1 MSGNADTIK
10 DFLVSLGFDID
21 QAGANKFEAV
31 LKGVTANVLKVGA
44 VVEGAALSI
53 VGFTTQIA
61 NGLDKIYW
69 ASQRTGASV
78 QGIKA
83 LGYAASQTG
92 SSAEAAQNSLE
103 SLARF
108 MRSNPGAEGFLN
120 RLGVQT
126 RDASGQMR
134 DMSAIFT
141 GVGQR
146 LSSMPY
152 YRANQYAQM
161 LGIDENTLMAM
172 RRGLS
177 GFSTEYQSMM
187 QKTGFN
193 ADKAAI
199 QSNKFMTSMRSFVSL
214 LGILR
219 DKVGSNLADG
229 LSGTLDNLSKRMLEN
244 WPKIEEVVTKV
255 VKGVLW
261 AADAIGRVAWRIT
274 QAVDSLIV
282 WFRKLSP
289 AVQELIGLFAV
300 LISGWRLLNTE
311 FLKSPIGIVLALF
324 AAIFA
329 LIEDYKTWKEGGKSL
344 IAWDK
349 WEPEIN
355 AAIKSLGELRD
366 SVAAIGTEIAR
377 LLNIDLKNWTLK
389 GDIDNLTKQFGE
401 FGKMIKMIGE
411 LLRAIDDGRWSDAVS
426 VGKQL
431 LNQGKEQPTAIPAV
445 VDSANRTAELLKEKT
460 GFDPRSIGRWF
471 RRLGEPEKPVPNAER
486 RDGSEVSDRP
496 GWLRWLPA
504 TGKSGDEPEQ
514 HAQSVKRPEALEHAG
529 TIAELVNN
537 YARKS
542 DQASNQYLIS
552 TLSREMGIA
561 VDSKL
566 LPSDMR
572 DLLKVLRG
580 IAQNIN
586 QPGSESATEIISS
599 PQVINAE
606 QFMRTQAS
614 AQVPDYVDTIAKL
627 VNNYAKNSGR
637 ADNRALIAE
646 LTRITGKSDD
656 SKLLSSDM
664 QDILKVLRDI
674 AQNINQPGSESAAE
688 LLLPRPVIAN
698 EQPTQR
704 PQASAQGKVLLNWMQ
719 PMFSKLESLYR
730 LPEGL
735 LKSVA
740 ITESGGNQFAMSG
753 AGAKGLFQ
761 FMDGTAR
768 DMGLRGNDVF
778 DPEKSAQAAAK
789 YLSQLL
795 RQNGGDLSKALASYN
810 WGIGN
815 VKRYGMGLM
824 PQETRNYI
832 PKVMSNMPTSAPVIQ
847 QETNINIHG
856 VSDPREAARLTV
868 DRQKGVNSQLTQ
880 QLPAGPR

>member
-44 VVEGAALSI
+44 VVEDAALSI

-92 SSAEAAQNSLE
+92 ASAESAMSSLE
-103 SLARF
+103 GLAGF

-126 RDASGQMR
+126 RDASGKMR
-134 DMSAIFT
+134 DTAAIFT
-141 GVGQR
+141 GVGQK
-146 LSSMPY
+146 LNNMPY
-152 YRANQYAQM
+152 YRAKQYAQM

-172 RRGLS
+172 RRGMN
-177 GFSTEYQSMM
+177 GFTADYQSML

-193 ADKAAI
+193 ADKAAV
-199 QSNKFMTSMRSFVSL
+199 QSNKFMTSMRGLTSL
-214 LGILR
+214 FGIMR
-219 DKVGSNLADG
+219 DKIGSNLAGG
-229 LSGTLDNLSKRMLEN
+229 LAGSLDTLRRQILDNF
-244 WPKIEEVVTKV
+244 PKIEDTLTRVI
-255 VKGVLW
+255 KGVIWL
-261 AADAIGRVAWRIT
+261 ANAFTRMAWR
-274 QAVDSLIV
+274 LIQGAGSV
-282 WFRKLSP
+282 IDWWKRLDDGSKNLLKIFGALLV
-289 AVQELIGLFAV
+289 A
-300 LISGWRLLNTE
+300 WRLLNSA
-311 FLKSPIGIVLALF
+311 FLKSPIGIITTLILAIGL
-324 AAIFA
+324 
-329 LIEDYKTWKEGGKSL
+329 LYDDYQTWKEGGKSL
-344 IAWDK
+344 IDWGK
-349 WEPEIN
+349 WKPEVD
-355 AAIKSLGELRD
+355 AALKMVRDLKTTVNEL
-366 SVAAIGTEIAR
+366 AKALAK
-377 LLNIDLKNWTLK
+377 LLNIDPKSWSLKWDFSNF
-389 GDIDNLTKQFGE
+389 IDQMGE
-401 FGKMIKMIGE
+401 FSRMLNMIAD
-411 LLRAIDDGRWSDAVS
+411 LLNAIKDGRWADAAS

-431 LNQGKEQPTAIPAV
+431 LNQGSDKPSAMPEVT
-445 VDSANRTAELLKEKT
+445 DSANQTAEWFNDKL
-460 GFDPRSIGRWF
+460 GFDPRNVGKTVKGWLF
-471 RRLGEPEKPVPNAER
+471 
-486 RDGSEVSDRP
+486 GSEAGEARGIHDDQRDPQIDELNGTQEKSRKEAAEYH
-496 GWLRWLPA
+496 GRS
-504 TGKSGDEPEQ
+504 TGVLGK
-514 HAQSVKRPEALEHAG
+514 
-529 TIAELVNN
+529 IAEGIKQI
-537 YARKS
+537 A
-542 DQASNQYLIS
+542 DGMFPTAEAAAFTPTDAS
-552 TLSREMGIA
+552 G
-561 VDSKL
+561 
-566 LPSDMR
+566 LP
-572 DLLKVLRG
+572 LAGVK
-580 IAQNIN
+580 
-586 QPGSESATEIISS
+586 QPQPTKAGSE
-599 PQVINAE
+599 
-606 QFMRTQAS
+606 
-614 AQVPDYVDTIAKL
+614 
-627 VNNYAKNSGR
+627 
-637 ADNRALIAE
+637 
-646 LTRITGKSDD
+646 
-656 SKLLSSDM
+656 LL
-664 QDILKVLRDI
+664 
-674 AQNINQPGSESAAE
+674 G
-688 LLLPRPVIAN
+688 
-698 EQPTQR
+698 
-704 PQASAQGKVLLNWMQ
+704 WMQ
-719 PMFSKLESLYR
+719 PMLTNLEQLYR

-735 LKSVA
+735 LRSVA
-740 ITESGGNQFAMSG
+740 ITESGGNQFAVSG